1 LDPLIV
7 SLALG
12 YSTKDK
18 EEKNIFEVY
27 KEADGKMYKD
37 KLKNG
42 RIMKNR
48 TIETVLKKVNRRY
61 DNEKKHSDLVSQYCR
76 ATAKAM
82 KLSNKEIQDAKKAG
96 ALHDIGKII
105 MEPKILN
112 KKSKLTEQEWEE
124 VKKHSSTSYQLLK
137 SVDKYTQIAEA
148 VLYHHERIDGNG
160 YPEGL
165 KEDEIP
171 LLSRII
177 SVADAYEAMT
187 SERPYKTKKAKEEAV
202 EELKKYSGSQFD
214 KKTVDIFVNEVL

>member
-1 LDPLIV
+1 
-7 SLALG
+7 
-12 YSTKDK
+12 
-18 EEKNIFEVY
+18 
-27 KEADGKMYKD
+27 MYKD

-42 RIMKNR
+42 RIMKNK